1 MNLGYSFTP
10 STLKYWHL
18 SPLKI
23 VDPENKKVT
32 RVRISA
38 LNGNGKYSGFRD
50 FTYNRVDLADYC
62 KSLSLHSI
70 SDAYLS
76 SDDSETI
83 YNLLGLRFST
93 GEVDISVTEVDGVT
107 TYTVTVVD
115 ENSLL
120 WYGTGQIVVANL
132 PHVSKFI
139 KTNSLVFLTNVGV
152 ILVKILHLEDFKNE
166 VEVLKDFKFPSIISA
181 NPGINYLAASL
192 SNRDVMSVGGRQLY
206 FCASWKPTPKCIKFQ
221 KF

>member
-1 MNLGYSFTP
+1 MGEINLKQVAQRYLVHEMNSANFIVNHRYLVQEVIDNSDVTKLIFLEQLNKHLNLGYSFTP

-50 FTYNRVDLADYC
+50 FTYNRIDLADYC
-62 KSLSLHSI
+62 KSLTLHSI

-93 GEVDISVTEVDGVT
+93 GEVDITVTELEGVT

-120 WYGTGQIVVANL
+120 WYGTGQIVVTNL

-139 KTNSLVFLTNVGV
+139 KTNSLVFF
-152 ILVKILHLEDFKNE
+152 D
-166 VEVLKDFKFPSIISA
+166 
-181 NPGINYLAASL
+181 
-192 SNRDVMSVGGRQLY
+192 
-206 FCASWKPTPKCIKFQ
+206 
-221 KF
+221 

>member
-1 MNLGYSFTP
+1 MGEINLKQVDQRYLVHEMNSANFIVNHRYLVQEVIDNSDVTKLIFLEQLNTHLNLGYSFAP
-10 STLKYWHL
+10 SNLKYWHL

-62 KSLSLHSI
+62 KSLTLHSI

-93 GEVDISVTEVDGVT
+93 GEVDISVTELEGVT

-139 KTNSLVFLTNVGV
+139 KTNSLVLF
-152 ILVKILHLEDFKNE
+152 D
-166 VEVLKDFKFPSIISA
+166 
-181 NPGINYLAASL
+181 
-192 SNRDVMSVGGRQLY
+192 
-206 FCASWKPTPKCIKFQ
+206 
-221 KF
+221 